1 MSGRSAGVGIGI
13 IRVKLD
19 GLGVVVDGILVLN
32 RYLIVVSNTAMEV
45 GPGIIGVLLEGSSV
59 LTNIQRPLS
68 SVSII
73 LTLVVVRPGAGRWAL
88 TLAWAFL

>member
-1 MSGRSAGVGIGI
+1 MVSDTSVVVGYGV
-13 IRVKLD
+13 VTAAKLY
-19 GLGVVVDGILVLN
+19 GLGVVVDGILVLK

-59 LTNIQRPLS
+59 LTSIQRPLF

-73 LTLVVVRPGAGRWAL
+73 LTLVVLRPGVGR
-88 TLAWAFL
+88 